1 MYTPLSMLDV
11 KRSFN
16 CIDETADTDLS
27 VLKASLPTALQRLMD
42 CHDEDSEY
50 LTALMTTLVVGGSII
65 PEVSAIYDRRRI
77 YPNLMLFIVCPPAGG
92 KGVVSLGT
100 KLLQRINR
108 HLSESYQSA
117 LASYQQQMDQYRSSL
132 KTDQPDKI
140 PTRPKR
146 AQLLVPGN
154 ITTAKFIQQM
164 ADNQS
169 LPLIM
174 VETEADVIAG
184 SFKSDHGSQLST
196 LFRQAYHHERVG
208 LSRKTNNELI
218 EIEKPKLSVVIAGT
232 DNQILSIFKGNQDGL
247 YSRFLFLRGVSSM
260 QWRSL
265 RPSAGSSSLDDHY
278 TEWSEWF
285 YRVWLQTQTL
295 RVEVSFTDKQWDLLD
310 ERGQQQQATA
320 HFVGGD
326 YSVSIA
332 RRHGLMVIRLAMTL
346 SFFRRVD
353 PVTGNVD
360 GFINSWVCDDVD
372 FELALML
379 ANISFQKSLNL
390 YRTMPQHPSIHIA
403 TGKRM
408 TFFNALPAHF
418 EMKTVNAIASGQ
430 GVAERTKT
438 RWLSSFCETGMLVQI
453 DRGEYKKTAMAAV
466 AEEAVDQIDA

>member
-1 MYTPLSMLDV
+1 MLDV
-11 KRSFN
+11 KRSSKDY
-16 CIDETADTDLS
+16 IDKAAEMDLS
-27 VLKASLPTALQRLMD
+27 VLKASLPTVLHRLLD

-108 HLSESYQSA
+108 HLSESYQVA

-132 KTDQPDKI
+132 KTDQPNKLPI
-140 PTRPKR
+140 KPRR

-174 VETEADVIAG
+174 VETEADIVAG
-184 SFKSDHGSQLST
+184 AFKSDHGSQLST

-208 LSRKTNNELI
+208 LSRKTNDELI
-218 EIEKPKLSVVIAGT
+218 EIEKPKLSVVVAGT

-247 YSRFLFLRGVSSM
+247 YSRFMFLRGMSSM

-265 RPSAGSSSLDDHY
+265 KPDTGSKPLDDHY
-278 TEWSEWF
+278 AEWSEWF
-285 YRVWLQTQTL
+285 YKVWLQTQIF
-295 RVEVSFTDKQWDLLD
+295 RAEVTFTDQQWEWLD

-326 YSVSIA
+326 YSISIA
-332 RRHGLMVIRLAMTL
+332 RRHALMVARLAMTL

-353 PVTGNVD
+353 PIMATVD
-360 GFINSWVCDDVD
+360 KSVSSWVCDDED
-372 FELALML
+372 FDLALTL
-379 ANISFQKSLNL
+379 ANISFQKSLAL
-390 YRTMPQHPSIHIA
+390 YRTMPQHPGINIA
-403 TGKRM
+403 NGKRM

-418 EMKTVNAIASGQ
+418 SMQTVNAIAMGQ

-438 RWLSSFCETGMLVQI
+438 RWLSNFCETGMLDQI

-466 AEEAVDQIDA
+466 AEIAVTQIDN